1 MADEKPYAGEK
12 VISKELAAS
21 PRKPYSKPAYVF
33 EQVFETMALACG
45 KAGSQSH
52 CQIIK
57 KRS

>member
-1 MADEKPYAGEK
+1 MNDNQRNSADEKTR
-12 VISKELAAS
+12 AAN
-21 PRKPYSKPAYVF
+21 PARKPYGKPAFRF
-33 EQVFETMALACG
+33 EQVFETMALACA

>member
-1 MADEKPYAGEK
+1 MADERSYAGEEANR
-12 VISKELAAS
+12 KEAAAL
-21 PRKPYSKPAYVF
+21 PRKPYTKPTFVF

-45 KAGSQSH
+45 KAGSQHH